1 MQIAQVFVERER
13 GGLKGGTNTLIIKE
27 RNACYH
33 LNLEITN

>member
-1 MQIAQVFVERER
+1 MQIAQVRGG
-13 GGLKGGTNTLIIKE
+13 GGLKGDTNTLIIKE